1 MLLMELDSCGVK
13 GADAKLLLYRLW
25 ADFATGGSDR
35 RPVATGTADLA
46 SDMAVRMIESFC
58 GWEGNGGDLI
68 LACIAANFL
77 AFDPAPD
84 GGSGGHLICTGF
96 FPINSAWCR
105 SGKSMQ
111 KKGGWARAAQRQVIT
126 ADREAGERMELWKRT
141 GASFGDMSASD
152 RGEAL
157 RFVLRVCRA
166 MNVATP
172 TDDELRAGPL
182 RLASEIIARTSAAR
196 LNDIFVW
203 IIGNRSAQGIP
214 TRLDLILRDWE
225 AIEKRALSEMG

>member
-1 MLLMELDSCGVK
+1 MELDACGVN
-13 GADAKLLLYRLW
+13 GADAKILLYRLW
-25 ADFATGGSDR
+25 VDFATGGSDR
-35 RPVATGTADLA
+35 RPVSRASNELA

-58 GWEGNGGDLI
+58 GWQGNTGDLI
-68 LACIAANFL
+68 LAAL
-77 AFDPAPD
+77 ASGFFTFDPSAD

-111 KKGGWARAAQRQVIT
+111 KKGGWARAAQRQVIA
-126 ADREAGERMELWKRT
+126 ADRDAGARTELWNRT
-141 GASFGDMSASD
+141 NANFGDMTAAE

-157 RFVLRVCRA
+157 RFVLRLCRA
-166 MNVATP
+166 MNLATP

-182 RLASEIIARTSAAR
+182 RLASAIISRTSADR

-203 IIGNRSAQGIP
+203 IVGNRGAQGIP
-214 TRLDLILRDWE
+214 NRLDLILRDWDD
-225 AIEKRALSEMG
+225 IEKRALSEMG